1 MRVLERER
9 HKSVTK
15 LGPLRRA
22 LVSIALAVVP
32 IPAGW
37 PHHLALGVTDAA
49 GDAQQLARHAPFDIR
64 YQYLAGGV
72 NTGAGWA
79 TWDPNGTFASS
90 YVDESIA
97 AGMIPVLTYYQL
109 LQSKP
114 SRGPD
119 ELARDVSNLRNGATM
134 RAYWADWSLLLRR
147 VAAASADHLVVIHVE
162 PDLWGYLEQADATNL
177 ARSFAQHLIALRD
190 RLAPHVL
197 LAWHLSS
204 WGTGEDFTY
213 TKPSL
218 VHMDALAAD
227 SAAFY
232 ASLHAHFDLV
242 FNDIADRDAGFYKVL
257 ENNPNQMWGPA
268 DYARYDTYIAGFT
281 RRTHIRVVLWQLPLG
296 NTALN
301 NTWGHYRD
309 NRVQWWLGDSSLAHL
324 RATRDAGVIGL
335 LFGGGA
341 PGTTSDETDGG
352 LFFRLARR
360 YLARPVPVG

>member
-1 MRVLERER
+1 
-9 HKSVTK
+9 VTK
-15 LGPLRRA
+15 LGAVRRVLLPIGLA
-22 LVSIALAVVP
+22 LVP

-37 PHHLALGVTDAA
+37 PHHVALGVSDPP

-72 NTGAGWA
+72 NTGRGWA
-79 TWDPNGTFASS
+79 TWDPNGTFASN

-97 AGMIPVLTYYQL
+97 AHVIPVLTYYQL
-109 LQSKP
+109 LQSEP

-119 ELARDVSNLRNGATM
+119 ELARDLSNLRDGATM

-162 PDLWGYLEQADATNL
+162 PDLWGYLEEAHATGL
-177 ARSFAQHLIALRD
+177 ARSFARHLIALRD
-190 RLAPHVL
+190 RLAPHAL

-204 WGTGEDFTY
+204 WGTGREFTH
-213 TKPSL
+213 TKLSL
-218 VHMDALAAD
+218 AHVDALAAE

-232 ASLHAHFDLV
+232 KSLHAHFDLV
-242 FNDIADRDAGFYKVL
+242 FNDVADRDAGFYRVL
-257 ENNPNQMWGPA
+257 DNEPNLMWGPA
-268 DYARYDTYIAGFT
+268 DYARENAYIAGFT
-281 RRTHIRVVLWQLPLG
+281 RRTQTPVVLWQLPLG

-309 NRVQWWLGDSSLAHL
+309 NRVQWWLGGRSPSHL

-341 PGTTSDETDGG
+341 EGTTSDQTDGG
-352 LFFRLARR
+352 FFFRLARR
-360 YLARPVPVG
+360 YLAHPIALG